1 MFEEKLKKELLEKI
15 RELLINL
22 LKRDKIEKE
31 HGLSDDDFGPAWEEL
46 LANNEEYF
54 NLTEKGLELHDRIGL
69 MLVDTKYFPILGLS
83 DKQND
88 ILGILLEAK
97 FDVGEKQLEKHLDIL
112 FVKLKDE
119 MKERLRKV
127 KPLRLTK
134 HIEPRTHFFYREV
147 ITCYIYGA
155 YEASCALCRA
165 ITQTMAERF
174 IIGKGYGDLLAGK
187 NRDKKQMS
195 IQEICLKILSLDKA
209 LVALYT
215 GIDNKASNIL
225 HRKEVATEEDALK
238 MIRNLQEFII
248 DSPALS

>member
-15 RELLINL
+15 RELFINI
-22 LKRDKIEKE
+22 LKRDKIEEE
-31 HGLSDDDFGPAWEEL
+31 HGISDDDFGPAWQEL
-46 LANNEEYF
+46 LGNNEEYF
-54 NLTEKGLELHDRIGL
+54 NLTEKGLELHDQIGL

-83 DKQND
+83 DKEND
-88 ILGILLEAK
+88 VLSILLKSNFNIE
-97 FDVGEKQLEKHLDIL
+97 EKQLEKYLDTL

-127 KPLRLTK
+127 KSLYLKK
-134 HIEPRTHFFYREV
+134 HIEPSTYFFYREV

-155 YEASCALCRA
+155 YEASCTLCRA

-174 IIGKGYGDLLAGK
+174 IIGKGYGNLLAGK
-187 NRDKKQMS
+187 NKDKKQMS
-195 IQEICLKILSLDKA
+195 IQEICLKILNLDKA

-225 HRKEVATEEDALK
+225 HRKQVATEEDTLK
-238 MIRNLQEFII
+238 MIKNLQEFIV
-248 DSPALS
+248 SFPVLS